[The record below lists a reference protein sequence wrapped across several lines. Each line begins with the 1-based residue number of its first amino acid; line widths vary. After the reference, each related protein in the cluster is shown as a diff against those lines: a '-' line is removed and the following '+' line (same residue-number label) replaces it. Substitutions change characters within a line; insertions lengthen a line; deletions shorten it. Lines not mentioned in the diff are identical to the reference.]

1 MGCIPSKKEVVPKKA
16 KKGKKKP
23 RGNITNVLPVEGALT
38 EDEEL
43 EVLCEEANFE
53 LAGGLSQEQKNEVKR
68 ILAKNSANARSR
80 LEKSFEYI

>member
-16 KKGKKKP
+16 KKGKKKS
-23 RGNITNVLPVEGALT
+23 RGIITHVLPVEGELT

-53 LAGGLSQEQKNEVKR
+53 LPDRLSQEQKNEVKR
-68 ILAKNSANARSR
+68 ILGKNSVDTR
-80 LEKSFEYI
+80 

>member
-23 RGNITNVLPVEGALT
+23 RGIITHVLPVEGELT

-53 LAGGLSQEQKNEVKR
+53 LPDGLSQEQKNEVKR
-68 ILAKNSANARSR
+68 ILGKNSVDTR
-80 LEKSFEYI
+80 